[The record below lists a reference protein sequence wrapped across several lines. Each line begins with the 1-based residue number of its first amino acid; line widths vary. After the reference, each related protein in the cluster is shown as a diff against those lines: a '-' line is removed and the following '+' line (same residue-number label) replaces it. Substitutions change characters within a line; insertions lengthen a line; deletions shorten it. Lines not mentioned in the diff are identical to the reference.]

1 MNNLDEQIAEILNAV
16 FEHGKQTPDKSY
28 DLPKGQTTIAEAIDD
43 LKALILKTCEE
54 VIGGDEDEAWLENQG
69 LYNMNE
75 DLTWNTTNN
84 PRMTRNMLRAQQRQ
98 TLKELITE

>member
-28 DLPKGQTTIAEAIDD
+28 DLPEGQTTIAEAIDQ

-54 VIGGDEDEAWLENQG
+54 AYEKGLRDMADDETIAETAIAKFRE
-69 LYNMNE
+69 
-75 DLTWNTTNN
+75 
-84 PRMTRNMLRAQQRQ
+84 QRQ
-98 TLKELITE
+98 TLKELI